1 MNAQQRHD
9 AISQKL
15 ARDQDMPYYE
25 QEHLKQTLHY
35 LEVELGARA
44 HKHKQPNTRTRSKHT
59 PKSNTKQA

>member
-15 ARDQDMPYYE
+15 ARNQDMPYYE

-35 LEVELGARA
+35 LEVEA